1 MVPQTSIEEFSGGTP
16 NLKELRTI
24 FHRFGTTNTFVALPA
39 IIAVKMCI
47 TGEAGMKGVIG
58 PECLDP
64 LLFMR
69 KMAEAGEPVKF
80 EMRVDA
86 TRLIK

>member
-1 MVPQTSIEEFSGGTP
+1 
-16 NLKELRTI
+16 
-24 FHRFGTTNTFVALPA
+24 
-39 IIAVKMCI
+39 MCI

-58 PECLDP
+58 PECLDT

-80 EMRVDA
+80 KMRVDI